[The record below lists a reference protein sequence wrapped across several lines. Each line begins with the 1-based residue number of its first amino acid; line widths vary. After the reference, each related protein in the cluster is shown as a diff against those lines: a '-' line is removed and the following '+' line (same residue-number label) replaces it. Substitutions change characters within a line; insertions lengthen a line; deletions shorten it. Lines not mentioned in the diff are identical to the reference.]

1 MAAPPSTSLSSVIL
15 NAADLSRKKNQVSQT
30 SNPPRPAAIE
40 HEKHHWIQIAIR
52 NATQFAL
59 RPTDTYLDTGKY
71 WPAAPPVDVQP
82 FSVGTFAA
90 CNRDWDARA
99 ASGGT
104 TFSMELDSSNQIP
117 FSIGWTDP
125 LVGAFK
131 TAVII
136 SHSAKDGY
144 DAANEDGTT
153 LQLSGWYQGVDSARE
168 TAQFRIQYMATI
180 IDYLAVVRI
189 EQVAISSDPHRPN
202 ISRGDIQFYNG
213 IMTGKF
219 DVEDYLY
226 SCVAT
231 YALQPPPF
239 TVEAASMTYTD
250 RNQDLIGEI
259 PYTGKVGPA
268 ALVMN
273 FTNGVTITGQLAN
286 RIIGAHDLAG
296 AGSWTKN

>member
-15 NAADLSRKKNQVSQT
+15 NAADLSRKKRQVSQT

-52 NATQFAL
+52 NATQFTL

-90 CNRDWDARA
+90 CNRDWDPRA
-99 ASGGT
+99 ATGGT
-104 TFSMELDSSNQIP
+104 AFSMELDSSNQLP

-131 TAVII
+131 AAVII

-144 DAANEDGTT
+144 DAANEDGTP
-153 LQLSGWYQGVDSARE
+153 LQMSDWYQGVDSARE
-168 TAQFRIQYMATI
+168 KAQFRIEYMATI
-180 IDYLAVVRI
+180 TDYLAVVRI

-202 ISRGDIQFYNG
+202 TSRGDIEFSNG
-213 IMTGKF
+213 IMIGKF

-273 FTNGVTITGQLAN
+273 FNNGVTITGQLVD
-286 RIIGAHDLAG
+286 RIIGAHDLSG